1 MRRFVL
7 AFLCCAVPAGP
18 ALAWGQTGH
27 RVTAA
32 IADPY
37 LSGVA
42 RANVQLLLG
51 TESLAQAATWPDD
64 MRSDPAEFWQK
75 TASPYHYVTVPTG
88 RTHIEVGA
96 PPEGDAVTA
105 LARFREIL
113 RDPAASLADKRM
125 ALRFTIHIIGD
136 LHQPLHAGRPGDR
149 GGNDVRV
156 SWFGDPTNLHSV
168 WDSGMIDAR
177 ALSHS
182 ELAGWL
188 AGSITPEQVI
198 AWSNADPEVW
208 IAESVAL
215 RETVYP
221 TGANPKLSYGYAWQ
235 HGAALDGRLGRA
247 GVRIAAYLNRLYG

>member
-1 MRRFVL
+1 MRLFVAAL
-7 AFLCCAVPAGP
+7 LGCALPAAP

-32 IADPY
+32 VADQY

-42 RANVQLLLG
+42 RANVRLLLG
-51 TESLAQAATWPDD
+51 TESLARAATWPDD

-75 TASPYHYVTVPTG
+75 TASPWHYVTVPAG
-88 RTHIEVGA
+88 RTYAEVGA

-105 LARFREIL
+105 LERFARLL
-113 RDPAASLADKRM
+113 RDPKASADDKRL

-149 GGNDVRV
+149 GGNDVKV
-156 SWFGDPTNLHSV
+156 TLFNQPTNLHSV

-177 ALSHS
+177 QLSHS

-188 AGSITPEQVI
+188 AAAITPEEVI
-198 AWSNADPEVW
+198 AWSDADPQTW

-221 TGANPKLSYGYAWQ
+221 ENPKLSYGYAYQ
-235 HGAALDGRLGRA
+235 HGAALDGRLSRA
-247 GVRIAAYLNRLYG
+247 GVRIAAYLNRIFG